1 MKATL
6 VLVLAVAAGA
16 TACKKDKAGEP
27 AGADPAAAPDPAAT
41 PEPADAPEPAAEQ
54 PAGAKL
60 GEIGIPNAAMVGD
73 TVVSGGQVT
82 DEHLAK
88 AKEMGVTTVVNLRAE
103 REKAEYETE
112 QAKVEELGMTYVHMP
127 IDPATGEGLTKENAE
142 KLAAI
147 VDKGEPT
154 IVHCKSGQR
163 VGALFAL
170 KAHHVD
176 GKSAD
181 EALEEGKQAG
191 LSAPPI
197 VELVKKRMGGAAPAA
212 K

>member
-1 MKATL
+1 MKTTW
-6 VLVLAVAAGA
+6 VVVLALAAGA
-16 TACKKDKAGEP
+16 MACKKDEAQK
-27 AGADPAAAPDPAAT
+27 ADPAAAAPAEEGAAA
-41 PEPADAPEPAAEQ
+41 EPAQPAEAEQ
-54 PAGAKL
+54 PAGARL
-60 GEIGIPNAAMVGD
+60 GEIGVPNGVVVGD

-82 DEHLAK
+82 DEHLAR

-103 REKAEYETE
+103 GEKAEYETE

-127 IDPATGEGLTKENAE
+127 VDPATGEGLTKENAE
-142 KLAAI
+142 KLAEI
-147 VDKGEPT
+147 VGKGEPT

-197 VELVKKRMGGAAPAA
+197 VELVKKRMGGASAPAA
-212 K
+212 R